1 MRDLIKGFQ
10 GFLGDPDGR
19 ETLAIASVVIAAGTV
34 FYRFV
39 EDLLWIDS
47 LYFSV
52 ITLTTVCYGD
62 ISPTTTPGKVFTM
75 FYVIAGIGI
84 FVALVSQVGAHL
96 MEARKQT
103 GSRP

>member
-52 ITLTTVCYGD
+52 ITLTTVGYGD